1 MWIVLN
7 RSYRNEKTKK
17 TPTSCVFPIKHLLW
31 AEFNIYIKP
40 QNISSRALQHFW
52 SHDCAISWQRHVFY
66 NLLLLSLIRPCC
78 TSRPLQTLW
87 TLDFQL
93 VLKFTQNLLVK
104 VVSSSILSIHIT
116 HLSCASVWSAERW
129 WPGRQVSGSGKAT
142 PGPQPFCR
150 TGSQSKSLYVR
161 LFLSPWLRSLL
172 VFEMWQITLNDPFL
186 FPPHADL
193 ICLWKGLSHTPSS
206 QAIWKSCNFESVWE
220 ISSSGCKEAKVQ
232 DHFQA
237 SVAE

>member
-1 MWIVLN
+1 MLYFTAFANSLN
-7 RSYRNEKTKK
+7 PWFPTGAQIHTESLGESY
-17 TPTSCVFPIKHLLW
+17 
-31 AEFNIYIKP
+31 
-40 QNISSRALQHFW
+40 
-52 SHDCAISWQRHVFY
+52 
-66 NLLLLSLIRPCC
+66 
-78 TSRPLQTLW
+78 
-87 TLDFQL
+87 
-93 VLKFTQNLLVK
+93 LKF
-104 VVSSSILSIHIT
+104 LSIHIT

-129 WPGRQVSGSGKAT
+129 WPGRQVSGSGRAT